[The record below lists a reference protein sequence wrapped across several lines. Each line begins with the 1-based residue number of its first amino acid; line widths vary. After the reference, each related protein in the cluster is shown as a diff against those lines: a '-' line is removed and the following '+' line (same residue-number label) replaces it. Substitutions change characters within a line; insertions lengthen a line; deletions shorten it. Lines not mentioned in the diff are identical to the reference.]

1 MSTVWATLGAV
12 IGTSVGIQGGG
23 LNGAILA
30 MMAGMVELAVLG
42 VAFAIAGGT
51 PEETMLGGV
60 AGLLLGLA
68 ACAVGGQA
76 PVVLVT
82 NFGLLVGA
90 ILGATLRA
98 YLRLLSLPV
107 ILLGRT
113 FSSRHSTE
121 ADSA

>member
-1 MSTVWATLGAV
+1 MATVWATLGAV

-23 LNGAILA
+23 RIGAILA
-30 MMAGMVELAVLG
+30 MTAGMVELAFLG
-42 VAFAIAGGT
+42 FTFAIAGGT

-60 AGLLLGLA
+60 AGLLVSLA

-90 ILGATLRA
+90 IVGATLRT
-98 YLRLLSLPV
+98 YIRVLSLPI
-107 ILLGRT
+107 ILLGRPPR
-113 FSSRHSTE
+113 SGHRSR
-121 ADSA
+121 DSA

>member
-12 IGTSVGIQGGG
+12 IGTSVGIQGGA
-23 LNGAILA
+23 LIDAILA
-30 MMAGMVELAVLG
+30 MMTGIVELAVLG

-51 PEETMLGGV
+51 PGETMLGGV
-60 AGLLLGLA
+60 AGLLVGLA

-113 FSSRHSTE
+113 LSSRHSTE